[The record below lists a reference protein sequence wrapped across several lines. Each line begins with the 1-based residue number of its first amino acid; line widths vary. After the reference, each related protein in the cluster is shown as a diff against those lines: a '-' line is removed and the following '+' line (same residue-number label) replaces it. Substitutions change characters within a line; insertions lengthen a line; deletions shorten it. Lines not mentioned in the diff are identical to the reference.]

1 MSDPIE
7 NLSLSAIGQ
16 ALRDGSVTAV
26 ELTQHCIDHHEPSL
40 NAYREWTPDQAI
52 GQAQAADEAF
62 ANAQDAGALQG
73 IPISVKDL
81 YGVNDTQTFAGSPA
95 PMPPPWQSEGD
106 LIKGLRARQ
115 AVFSGKTHT
124 VEFAFGGLGVNSHWG
139 TPRNPWDADTHR
151 VPGGSSSGAGVSLC
165 EGTALV
171 ALGSDTAGSVRIPAS
186 MTGNVGLKTSY
197 GRWPVSGIFPLS
209 PSLDTAGILT
219 KSVADT
225 VTAFSAIDPHQ
236 RSYGPRLA
244 REVARCSP
252 TDFVIG
258 TGESALWDGC
268 EPGICEAVE
277 DALNTLGQA
286 GVKTVSAQ
294 LPEAAPAIELLGVG
308 SVVAA
313 EIDEMLSSTAPQWR
327 ETLDP
332 IVSSRIR
339 DGGSISA
346 GEYLHRHR
354 RLRELSR
361 SAAQRFSECQVMV
374 SPTVAI
380 TPPVIDD
387 VQTIETYRPKNM
399 GALRNTCPANYLG
412 LCAITLPVGLDASR
426 MPVGLQLIAPHG
438 HEEQLLAVA
447 TCVEGVLGSGRD
459 RLGIPPLL
467 RRN

>member
-1 MSDPIE
+1 MPEPIR
-7 NLSLSAIGQ
+7 NMSLSAIAQ
-16 ALRDGSVTAV
+16 ALRDGSLSAV
-26 ELTQHCIDHHEPSL
+26 ELTQSCIDNHDASL
-40 NAYREWTPDQAI
+40 NAYREWTPDLALEQAR
-52 GQAQAADEAF
+52 AADAAF
-62 ANAQDAGALQG
+62 ANAQDSGSLQG

-95 PMPPPWQSEGD
+95 PMPPPWQAEGD
-106 LIKGLRARQ
+106 LISGLRTQR

-165 EGTALV
+165 EGSALV

-186 MTGNVGLKTSY
+186 VTGNVGLKTSY

-209 PSLDTAGILT
+209 PTLDTAGVLT
-219 KSVADT
+219 RSVADA
-225 VTAFSAIDPHQ
+225 VTAFSAMDPHQ

-244 REVARCSP
+244 REVSRCTP
-252 TDFVIG
+252 ADFVIG
-258 TGESALWDGC
+258 TGERALWDDC
-268 EPGICEAVE
+268 DPGISETVD
-277 DALNTLGQA
+277 DALKALGQA
-286 GVKTVSAQ
+286 GVRTVSAP
-294 LPEAAPAIELLGVG
+294 LPEAGPAIELLKVG

-332 IVSSRIR
+332 VVSSRIR

-346 GEYLHRHR
+346 SEYLHRRR
-354 RLRELSR
+354 RLRELSH
-361 SAAQRFSECQVMV
+361 SAVQQFSSCQVMA

-380 TPPVIDD
+380 SPPAVED
-387 VQTIETYRPKNM
+387 VQTVEAYRPKNM

-412 LCAITLPVGLDASR
+412 LCAITLPVGLDANR

-447 TCVEGVLGSGRD
+447 TCIEGILGSARE
-459 RLGIPPLL
+459 RLGVPPLPS
-467 RRN
+467 RS